1 MRLAYEYLGPLLK
14 SNSSTASEIE
24 MMSSKIPAV
33 DRSSIYGPWTLV
45 EFANFSSTG
54 SKVVWTGTQ
63 SGRLIYV
70 EPDIVSV
77 AINRFGQNPG
87 GSTIE
92 LNSFYSGRFEW
103 RDQTTI
109 VHIVQQSSDT
119 SRIGQRQVRTIKIN
133 GDILELSGKG
143 LTGDVLLTWKRG

>member
-1 MRLAYEYLGPLLK
+1 MRMAYEYLGPLLK

-63 SGRLIYV
+63 SGMKLRSRF
-70 EPDIVSV
+70 VSK
-77 AINRFGQNPG
+77 ASRPE
-87 GSTIE
+87 IE
-92 LNSFYSGRFEW
+92 IFVNSFISFDMSFFDLGVGSRSGISKEIPSLASFRLF
-103 RDQTTI
+103 
-109 VHIVQQSSDT
+109 SD
-119 SRIGQRQVRTIKIN
+119 
-133 GDILELSGKG
+133 
-143 LTGDVLLTWKRG
+143 